1 MVWFREGDSSVEIT
15 EVRIAL
21 KGEDK
26 LKAFANVTL
35 DGDFV
40 IRGVKVIQG
49 ANGYFVSMPSRR
61 RSDGTYQDI
70 CHPVNASMRKKLE
83 TAVLDA
89 YLTELKKTGVTEPE
103 DFAPHNV

>member
-1 MVWFREGDSSVEIT
+1 VEVT
-15 EVRIAL
+15 EVRISL
-21 KGEDK
+21 RGEDK

-35 DGDFV
+35 DGEFV

-49 ANGYFVSMPSRR
+49 PNGYFVSMPSRR

-70 CHPVNASMRKKLE
+70 CHPVNAGMRRKLE

-89 YLTELKKTGVTEPE
+89 YLGELKRTGTEEPE
-103 DFAPHNV
+103 GVVDSRPGM

>member
-1 MVWFREGDSSVEIT
+1 LEVT
-15 EVRIAL
+15 EVRVSL
-21 KGEDK
+21 KGEEK

-35 DGDFV
+35 DGEFV
-40 IRGVKVIQG
+40 VRGVKVIQG

-70 CHPVNASMRKKLE
+70 CHPVNADMRKKME

-89 YLTELKKTGVTEPE
+89 YLTELKRTGASEAESVTGNR
-103 DFAPHNV
+103 F

>member
-1 MVWFREGDSSVEIT
+1 MEVT
-15 EVRIAL
+15 EVRISL
-21 KGEDK
+21 RGEDK
-26 LKAFANVTL
+26 LKAFANVTF

-49 ANGYFVSMPSRR
+49 PGGYIVSMPSRR

-70 CHPVNASMRKKLE
+70 CHPVNAGMRRKLE

-89 YLTELKKTGVTEPE
+89 YLIELRKTGAAEPQGLVS
-103 DFAPHNV
+103 ASSKA

>member
-1 MVWFREGDSSVEIT
+1 LEVT
-15 EVRIAL
+15 EVRVSL
-21 KGEDK
+21 KGEEK

-35 DGDFV
+35 DGEFV
-40 IRGVKVIQG
+40 VRGVKVIQG

-70 CHPVNASMRKKLE
+70 CHPVNVDMRKKME

-89 YLTELKKTGVTEPE
+89 YLRELKRTGAAEAESVTG
-103 DFAPHNV
+103 NRY